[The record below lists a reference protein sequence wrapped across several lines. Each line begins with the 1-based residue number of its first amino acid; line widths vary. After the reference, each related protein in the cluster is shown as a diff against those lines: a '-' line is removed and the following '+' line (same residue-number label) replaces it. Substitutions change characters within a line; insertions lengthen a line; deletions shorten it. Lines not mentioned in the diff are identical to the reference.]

1 MRTFEDLCF
10 KKKVSEQYEA
20 LTCPARVNIAPPWP
34 LSTAWV
40 CYSLLARALHSDR
53 MQRDKEFIAG
63 YDFSLVYPLNRKQC
77 YLESR
82 GVTEENTSALPS
94 KCIPILSSW
103 WDQRV
108 NLLNISWWLLCGSSQ
123 ASTVSAL
130 SDSHSWSIMFHF
142 VGNLH
147 HANILNAGRRGGRQS
162 HHWLKKH
169 IWLVTWRL
177 I

>member
-1 MRTFEDLCF
+1 MLSS
-10 KKKVSEQYEA
+10 VSEQYEA
-20 LTCPARVNIAPPWP
+20 LTCPERVNITPPWH
-34 LSTAWV
+34 LSTAWI
-40 CYSLLARALHSDR
+40 CYSLLARAMHSDR
-53 MQRDKEFIAG
+53 TQREKEFIAG
-63 YDFSLVYPLNRKQC
+63 YDFSVVSPLNRNQC

-82 GVTEENTSALPS
+82 GVTEENTSTLPS

-123 ASTVSAL
+123 ASTVSVL
-130 SDSHSWSIMFHF
+130 SDSRSWSIMFHF

-147 HANILNAGRRGGRQS
+147 HTNILNAGRKGGKQS
-162 HHWLKKH
+162 HHWFKKH
-169 IWLVTWRL
+169 IWLGSWRL